1 MTEPG
6 RTAVIVLAAGAGTRM
21 KSKTPKILHAIGGR
35 TLVGHALTGAAGIDP
50 DFLVAVVSHERERVT
65 RFGAPPGPLPGRRG
79 EARSLCRRCTRSD
92 APDRQ

>member
-50 DFLVAVVSHERERVT
+50 DFLVAVVSHERVCRSHAAEAWSARRAVQ
-65 RFGAPPGPLPGRRG
+65 GPPGFR
-79 EARSLCRRCTRSD
+79 
-92 APDRQ
+92 